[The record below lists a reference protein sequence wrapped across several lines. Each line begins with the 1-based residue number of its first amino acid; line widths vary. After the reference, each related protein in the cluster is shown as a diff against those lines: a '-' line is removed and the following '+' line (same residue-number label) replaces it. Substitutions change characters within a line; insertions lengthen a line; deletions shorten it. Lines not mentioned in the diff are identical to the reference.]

1 MKIKCHDHEAE
12 INTLRSII
20 IGEIVSHID
29 SSAGMIMM
37 IMKSTT
43 ITKETTISKDKV
55 EIELAG
61 KVEEDWGR

>member
-1 MKIKCHDHEAE
+1 MKIKCHDHGAE
-12 INTLRSII
+12 INTLGSTI

-43 ITKETTISKDKV
+43 ITKDKV
-55 EIELAG
+55 EIELAE
-61 KVEEDWGR
+61 KVDEDWGR